1 MKLYIKYM
9 VSRRCKN
16 FVKDQLKKIGI
27 DYSTVDLG
35 MVVIPEDM
43 GPAVRL
49 HLKRELNKSGLEL
62 MDDKRSVLIED
73 VKKLIAESIDD
84 FEEMPVESY
93 VDFITEKLQC
103 DYRYLAGIFA
113 EVEGITLQK
122 FIIISKIEKAKEL
135 LIYDELNLTEISY
148 RLNYSS
154 VAHLS
159 NQFKKVTG
167 LSPAFFKQ
175 LQYERKN
182 NLQKVETL

>member
-1 MKLYIKYM
+1 M
-9 VSRRCKN
+9 VSMRCKN

-27 DYSTVDLG
+27 DYSTIDLG
-35 MVVIPEDM
+35 MVDIPEEIR
-43 GPAVRL
+43 PEVRV
-49 HLKRELNKSGLEL
+49 HLKKELNKSGLEL

-73 VKKLIAESIDD
+73 VKRLITESIHD
-84 FEEMPVESY
+84 FEEVPVESY

-103 DYRYLAGIFA
+103 DYRYLSSIFA

-135 LIYDELNLTEISY
+135 LIYDDLNLTEISY
-148 RLNYSS
+148 KLQYSS

-167 LSPAFFKQ
+167 LAPSFFKQ
-175 LQYERKN
+175 LQHERKS
-182 NLQKVETL
+182 NLQKAETL